1 MSGIVLHYAREA
13 PLEKLTAQ
21 VKRAI
26 TDETL
31 SKLVDRLTKDV
42 NALKTEIQN
51 MDTHTAQLLQ
61 LEADVNRLC
70 LEDDDWMKNKK
81 EEDDNPRYVVNT
93 ITGRC
98 RMILIRT
105 GLPTFWKT
113 RCTWLYGLA
122 YHEDSQTP
130 VV

>member
-1 MSGIVLHYAREA
+1 M
-13 PLEKLTAQ
+13 
-21 VKRAI
+21 
-26 TDETL
+26 
-31 SKLVDRLTKDV
+31 DRLTKDV
-42 NALKTEIQN
+42 NALKTEIQK

-70 LEDDDWMKNKK
+70 LEDDVRMKNTK

-98 RMILIRT
+98 HMILIRT
-105 GLPTFWKT
+105 GLPMFWKT

-122 YHEDSQTP
+122 YHEERRTP
-130 VV
+130 VEGDKQLCDKCLHHLRAQRKQASAVAN